1 MLKTTLVKAWMLA
14 AMLAI
19 FTMSLVMLQ
28 EGPGAPTGAAAEVSA
43 ARAACVRL
51 AVAAWYASSLA
62 RCLPAPAFALCAAA
76 ALAFAAHSA
85 WPVLLILA
93 AARGAVHGEVAA
105 YYWLFLGLMCT
116 AVVLVI
122 AGAFAGH
129 DH

>member
-1 MLKTTLVKAWMLA
+1 MSRLPA
-14 AMLAI
+14 AAG
-19 FTMSLVMLQ
+19 
-28 EGPGAPTGAAAEVSA
+28 GPRAPTGAAAEVSA

-51 AVAAWYASSLA
+51 AAAAVAAWYASSLA

-105 YYWLFLGLMCT
+105 YYGSSS
-116 AVVLVI
+116 A
-122 AGAFAGH
+122 
-129 DH
+129 